1 MTRQV
6 TRIRHCAP
14 TFASTQ
20 SLMKLKVGSS
30 LNAGFISGSQR
41 FNCGK
46 ENYKIPQPIIR
57 KREQLRDVAERHG
70 VDLRTAALQ
79 FSVTPDIASALVV
92 GTASE
97 QRRSLLTIAPCRSE
111 SPQSSGRS

>member
-6 TRIRHCAP
+6 TRIAPCAP

-41 FNCGK
+41 YNYGK

-57 KREQLRDVAERHG
+57 KPNSCAM
-70 VDLRTAALQ
+70 
-79 FSVTPDIASALVV
+79 
-92 GTASE
+92 
-97 QRRSLLTIAPCRSE
+97 
-111 SPQSSGRS
+111 